1 MNKFVRIGI
10 LLAVVGLLFLSFMAN
25 SQTKL
30 VIALSAF
37 EPWTIIDGEKV
48 SGIDIEL
55 IEKLAEMQQLEPV
68 YYACPWA
75 RCLQL
80 LRTGE
85 IDLVSFVF
93 HSPERA
99 QYLDY
104 IEQPYVHGNYQAFY
118 LNRNTQLQINQ
129 FSDLLPLH
137 IGVRR
142 DISYF
147 PRFDQ
152 NSVIK
157 KKQVTYDLQLIKM
170 LNSNH
175 IDALVGQEEVI
186 DYLLLKNGF
195 NQQIVK
201 ANYKVFQVDNAFL
214 AFSKKSKVRHLKAEM
229 EANLH
234 RLLAQDLIGKLRK
247 KYQ

>member
-1 MNKFVRIGI
+1 M
-10 LLAVVGLLFLSFMAN
+10 
-25 SQTKL
+25 
-30 VIALSAF
+30 
-37 EPWTIIDGEKV
+37 
-48 SGIDIEL
+48 
-55 IEKLAEMQQLEPV
+55 
-68 YYACPWA
+68 
-75 RCLQL
+75 
-80 LRTGE
+80 
-85 IDLVSFVF
+85 
-93 HSPERA
+93 
-99 QYLDY
+99 
-104 IEQPYVHGNYQAFY
+104 
-118 LNRNTQLQINQ
+118 
-129 FSDLLPLH
+129 
-137 IGVRR
+137 
-142 DISYF
+142 
-147 PRFDQ
+147 
-152 NSVIK
+152 IK